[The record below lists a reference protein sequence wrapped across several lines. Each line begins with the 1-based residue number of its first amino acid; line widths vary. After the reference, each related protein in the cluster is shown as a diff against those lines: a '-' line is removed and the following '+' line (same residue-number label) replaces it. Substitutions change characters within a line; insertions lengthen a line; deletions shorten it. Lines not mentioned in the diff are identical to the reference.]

1 MIPTAT
7 TSLPAPVPD
16 DAAVAAADLRPG
28 VRALLYAHR
37 ALREGTPVTVR
48 LNLNGRVDLVGRAI
62 HLQTVHAGRSP
73 KAVVL
78 GYDTAVTL
86 RDVTFSVYQA
96 SRSRIA
102 LGVENR
108 NPMAG
113 VMGGLVHVP
122 PSLEG
127 LALRFDPRREHLF
140 VTADGGLAVRSADE
154 VTVHDRRVHA
164 RGRITYWSR
173 AEAPEPLGGV
183 HSAVR
188 YALD

>member
-1 MIPTAT
+1 MIPTT
-7 TSLPAPVPD
+7 DGMPAPTVPD
-16 DAAVAAADLRPG
+16 DAFVAAADLRPG
-28 VRALLYAHR
+28 VRALLFAHR
-37 ALREGTPVTVR
+37 ALAEGTPVTVR
-48 LNLNGRVDLVGRAI
+48 LNLNGRVTLPDGAI

-102 LGVENR
+102 LGVDNR

-113 VMGGLVHVP
+113 VMGGLVHAAP
-122 PSLEG
+122 LLEG
-127 LALRFDPRREHLF
+127 VALRFDPKREHLF

-154 VTVHDRRVHA
+154 VTVHDRRVYA
-164 RGRITYWSR
+164 RGHVAYWSE
-173 AEAPEPLGGV
+173 AEAPRPVGGV
-183 HSAVR
+183 ASAVR
-188 YALD
+188 YALA